1 MVTTSQWICCQLGAR
16 EHYAI
21 PRALHSRGALEKLMT
36 DLWIPPHHPLGM
48 VNHRMRERHEAALP
62 AGLVC
67 SANLR
72 ALSFE
77 TRSRFQHKEGWPL
90 ILERNKWF
98 QNFVLDRL
106 RRLPDSHPP
115 RTVFAYSY
123 AAREILRYAR
133 GRGWRTVLGQIDPGP
148 VEEEIVAA
156 EVERE
161 PWLNSETERAPRQY
175 WQDWREEC
183 ATADHIVVNS
193 AWSSQCVSEAGVSPE
208 KLHVIPLAF
217 DEPAQPPAPKLY
229 PERFT
234 SLRPLRVLFL
244 GQVNPRK
251 GMARLLKAAHA
262 LRNDPIEFTIVG
274 PVQIGI
280 PPEPARNPRI
290 HWIGPISRGRARSFY
305 EQADLLILP
314 TLSDGFALTQLEAFG
329 YRLPVIA
336 SKNCGRV
343 VQHDVNGLLINGI
356 TPHEIESALRFCLS
370 DPAQLAA
377 FSAQATVEKEFS
389 LEKLGERLLSL
400 SGQPL

>member
-1 MVTTSQWICCQLGAR
+1 MVPSSQWICCQLGAR

-21 PRALHSRGALEKLMT
+21 PRALHARGALEKLVT
-36 DLWIPPHHPLGM
+36 DIWIPPNHLLGII
-48 VNHRMRERHEAALP
+48 NPRLRERFDSALP
-62 AGLVC
+62 AELVC
-67 SANLR
+67 SANIR
-72 ALSFE
+72 AVSFE
-77 TRSRFQHKEGWPL
+77 TLSRFTQKEGWPL

-106 RRLPDSHPP
+106 RRLPDSDPP
-115 RTVFAYSY
+115 RTIFAYSY

-156 EVERE
+156 EMKGE
-161 PWLNSETERAPRQY
+161 PWLNSQTERAPVQY

-193 AWSSQCVSEAGVSPE
+193 GWSFQCVREAGVSPD
-208 KLHVIPLAF
+208 KLRVVPLAF
-217 DEPAQPPAPKLY
+217 EAPGKPRGPKLY
-229 PERFT
+229 PGRFT
-234 SLRPLRVLFL
+234 PWCPLRVLFL

-251 GMARLLKAAHA
+251 GIARLWKAASA

-274 PVQIGI
+274 PMQISL
-280 PPEPARNPRI
+280 PPETAKNPRI
-290 HWIGPISRGRARSFY
+290 HWLGSIPRGRAQYFY
-305 EQADLLILP
+305 EQADVLILP

-343 VQHDVNGLLINGI
+343 VQHDVNGLLLDGI
-356 TPHEIESALRFCLS
+356 TPEDIESALRFCLNN
-370 DPAQLAA
+370 PARLAA
-377 FSAQATVEKEFS
+377 FSEHAIVEKEFS

-400 SGQPL
+400 PSHQS